1 MRKKRYLVFI
11 VFLAALFLTACSNS
25 TSNQNK
31 TSGQNTKTA
40 KKTLITSTPTL
51 FFHGGGSSYHAEE
64 HMVGAAENAGV
75 TKSVIRANVDS
86 DGNVTLIGSWPKN
99 AKNPICEVNYENNR
113 QLDFNKHGVYAT
125 NVVKALQ
132 KRYSIKKINMVGHSL
147 GDISIIYYML
157 RNGKNKKIPQLQKE
171 VNIAGHFAGLTFAG
185 LPSSIK
191 QPAGMKLDKN
201 GKPNKMNSTYK
212 QMTQARKIYPKNQ
225 VQVLNIIGDIGNNSD
240 GRVENIS
247 SLSLKYLVADRAKSY
262 QVVKIKG
269 KNAQHSKL
277 HNNPQ
282 VDKVLIKFLWNK

>member
-1 MRKKRYLVFI
+1 MNNEEKRYLI
-11 VFLAALFLTACSNS
+11 LIAFLATIFLTACSNS
-25 TSNQNK
+25 TSNQG
-31 TSGQNTKTA
+31 TSSQNTRTT
-40 KKTLITSTPTL
+40 KKALITSTPTL

-64 HMVGAAENAGV
+64 HMVGAGV
-75 TKSVIRANVDS
+75 TKSVIRAEV
-86 DGNVTLIGSWPKN
+86 DGNGRVTLIGSWPKG

-132 KRYSIKKINMVGHSL
+132 KQYGIKKINMVGHSL
-147 GDISIIYYML
+147 GNISIIYYML
-157 RNGKNKKIPQLQKE
+157 QKGKNKKMPQLQKE
-171 VNIAGHFAGLTFAG
+171 VNIAGHFAGLTFDG
-185 LPSSIK
+185 LPSVIK

-201 GKPNKMNSTYK
+201 GKPNKMNATYK
-212 QMTQARKIYPKNQ
+212 QMTQARTAYPKNQ

-240 GRVENIS
+240 GRVENVS
-247 SLSLKYLVADRAKSY
+247 SLSLKYLVADCAKSY

-277 HNNPQ
+277 HNNSQ